1 MDDPAHYL
9 GSTQK
14 LFHSLD
20 WAVFGLMSCDSNN
33 TAAYRNG
40 QLVLDLRPDNKQFNG
55 DLFCVKNMSL
65 SLDDTWVLGG
75 VQCQEKL

>member
-1 MDDPAHYL
+1 MSVMFWMTLHTTWDQPDD
-9 GSTQK
+9 
-14 LFHSLD
+14 D
-20 WAVFGLMSCDSNN
+20 DSNN

-55 DLFCVKNMSL
+55 DLFCVTNMSL